1 MGSIQE
7 HKIRIKEHLEQINDA
22 IDKGIE
28 QRPVTIGFHCSSCS
42 VELLQ
47 LYLHKINAIS
57 TGKIVKHNWFER
69 PQKGQKIAPMIE
81 RKLTVYFADK
91 EIIYGYLYLLEENR
105 DNLIYGRSTKAQI
118 ELVLKNF
125 LDVKELLSQKLK
137 ELGETIE

>member
-1 MGSIQE
+1 MSYLSTIPFPLFPGGPS
-7 HKIRIKEHLEQINDA
+7 KIGPRI
-22 IDKGIE
+22 
-28 QRPVTIGFHCSSCS
+28 S
-42 VELLQ
+42 
-47 LYLHKINAIS
+47 
-57 TGKIVKHNWFER
+57 
-69 PQKGQKIAPMIE
+69 APMIE